1 LITQLLE
8 IALDKIREVAM
19 GNLASDLRSLLDKN
33 KVKTEPED
41 LYSYSSDSIRYH
53 AKNNPDAVVLPS
65 TTEDVSKVIKYALKN
80 SIPVTPR
87 GAGSGL
93 SGGCTPVDG
102 GIVLDMKR
110 MNSIIEINRGNMTAT
125 CEAGVVLANFH
136 RSVEK
141 INLFYPPD
149 PQSMSVC
156 TIGGNVATR
165 AGGPRGVKY
174 GTTGNYV
181 LGLEFVLPDGEVINT
196 GGSCVKNSVGYDIT
210 HLMTGAE
217 GTLGVITKV
226 TSRLIPLPPCYKTI
240 IIGCAKADL
249 AAQIVSSITANAAV
263 PSMLEYISQAA
274 AGFMNSFINPPLIAD
289 MEAYLFLKLDGT
301 QSQIEYESKKIETIC
316 RDMGVNDIRVVED
329 EVEAKSYW
337 EARSKLYPLL
347 VSFFKQIIAEDVT
360 VPRDKFPELLRALPE
375 ISAATGLLIGAAGH
389 AGDGN
394 VHPSILLG
402 EINEE
407 VKKKTEEAIDMI
419 INKAIDLGGCIS
431 GEHGIGLHKA
441 AFLEKSIGKRQ
452 VELLKQIKNAI
463 DPAGIMNPGKI
474 WTREER

>member
-1 LITQLLE
+1 
-8 IALDKIREVAM
+8 M
-19 GNLASDLRSLLDKN
+19 SNLASDLRSLLSKD
-33 KVKTEPED
+33 KVKAEPED
-41 LYSYSSDSIRYH
+41 LFSYSSDSIRYH

-65 TTEDVSKVIKYALKN
+65 TSGDVSKVIKYALKN

-93 SGGCTPVDG
+93 SGGCVPVDG

-136 RSVEK
+136 RAVEK

-181 LGLEFVLPDGEVINT
+181 LGLEFVLPDGEIINT
-196 GGSCVKNSVGYDIT
+196 GGTCVKNSVGYDIT

-217 GTLGVITKV
+217 GTLGVITNV
-226 TSRLIPLPPCYKTI
+226 TSRLIPLPPHHKTV
-240 IIGCAKADL
+240 IIGCNTAEL
-249 AAQIVSSITANAAV
+249 AAQVVSEITANAAV
-263 PSMLEYISQAA
+263 PSMLEYVSQAA
-274 AGFMNSFINPPLIAD
+274 AGFLNSFINPPLISE
-289 MEAYLFLKLDGT
+289 MEAYLFLELDGT
-301 QSQIEYESKKIETIC
+301 ESQILNEAAKIDTIC
-316 RDMGVNDIRVVED
+316 KDMGVSDIRIIED
-329 EVEAKSYW
+329 ETEAKSYW
-337 EARSKLYPLL
+337 EARSKLHPLL
-347 VSFFKQIIAEDVT
+347 LSFFKKVIAEDVT
-360 VPRDKFPELLRALPE
+360 VPRDRFPELIKALPE
-375 ISAATGLLIGAAGH
+375 ISAATGMIIGAAGH

-394 VHPSILLG
+394 VHPSVLLG
-402 EINEE
+402 EVNDE
-407 VKKKTEEAIDMI
+407 VNKKAEEAIEMI

-431 GEHGIGLHKA
+431 GEHGIGLHKSP
-441 AFLEKSIGKRQ
+441 FLEKSIGKRQ

-463 DPAGIMNPGKI
+463 DPTGIMNPGKI
-474 WTREER
+474 WTREDI